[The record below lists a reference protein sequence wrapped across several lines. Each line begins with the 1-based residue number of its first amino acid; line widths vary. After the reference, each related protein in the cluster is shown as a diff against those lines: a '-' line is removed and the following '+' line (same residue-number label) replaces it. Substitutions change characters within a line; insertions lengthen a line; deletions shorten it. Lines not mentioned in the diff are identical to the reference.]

1 MNRQSSLQI
10 DSGMKEEEKKVLPP
24 VLIIIKLTKKNPRNL
39 WMIFGFVEVE
49 FLQCKYVYQ
58 ACHVICLLKIS
69 SKNLKLGNQSES
81 QFFNPFMWLVGQ
93 PQNHWGNFKMIRHM
107 TSLIPCKYS
116 SRWCRSKSLC
126 VTVSLSWGQQV
137 QAAPHLP
144 SHAAATPRPDLCQS
158 SWARRGKWKKSEMTS
173 VLWFARQNFRQF
185 RILLREKEGIRT
197 GKAGSKGEGGQG
209 RGTLLWAMA
218 ILWQSDLQ

>member
-1 MNRQSSLQI
+1 
-10 DSGMKEEEKKVLPP
+10 
-24 VLIIIKLTKKNPRNL
+24 
-39 WMIFGFVEVE
+39 MIFGFVEVE

-58 ACHVICLLKIS
+58 ACHVTCLLKIS
-69 SKNLKLGNQSES
+69 SRNLQLGNQSES
-81 QFFNPFMWLVGQ
+81 QFLNPVMWLVGQ
-93 PQNHWGNFKMIRHM
+93 PQNHGGNFKMIGHM
-107 TSLIPCKYS
+107 TSLSLIPCKYS

-185 RILLREKEGIRT
+185 RILLREWR
-197 GKAGSKGEGGQG
+197 KG
-209 RGTLLWAMA
+209 GTLLWAMA
-218 ILWQSDLQ
+218 ILWRTPYSIHYRTLIQTG